1 MILYHQTGVIYMDD
15 ILTQL
20 YYFVDGFLPAV
31 QYPDDAERALTAT
44 LTPEQM
50 ALLEDY
56 QMEVFRRDDAERRIL
71 FRYLVKLGLHIP

>member
-1 MILYHQTGVIYMDD
+1 MDD

-31 QYPDDAERALTAT
+31 QYPDDAER
-44 LTPEQM
+44 
-50 ALLEDY
+50 
-56 QMEVFRRDDAERRIL
+56 RIL